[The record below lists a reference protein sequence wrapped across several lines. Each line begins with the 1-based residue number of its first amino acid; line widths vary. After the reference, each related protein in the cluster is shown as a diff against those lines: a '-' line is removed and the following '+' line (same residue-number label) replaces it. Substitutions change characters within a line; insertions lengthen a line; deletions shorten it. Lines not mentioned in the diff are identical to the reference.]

1 MDIPGRNA
9 TLNIVM
15 GIAIINLKRTVA
27 ALFVTVIFSTS
38 SLAQQ
43 ADSRDES
50 ELLQQLV
57 QSTPEQAVGIDRQ
70 LKALWSQSGS
80 ASADLLLERG
90 REALDDGDT
99 VAAIEHLTAL
109 TDHAPGFAEGWHLR
123 ASAFFGMD
131 RFGMAA
137 ADLEHAITLNPNN
150 YEAIFGLGLIF
161 EIIEQPDKAL
171 EAYERALAIHPHHE
185 EVTNAVNRLKPQVEG
200 SAL

>member
-1 MDIPGRNA
+1 MDIAGRNA

-15 GIAIINLKRTVA
+15 GIATTNLKRTVA
-27 ALFVTVIFSTS
+27 ALFVTVTFSTS

-43 ADSRDES
+43 ADSKDEA

-99 VAAIEHLTAL
+99 VTAIEHLTAL
-109 TDHAPGFAEGWHLR
+109 TDHAPGFAEGWHMR

-137 ADLEHAITLNPNN
+137 ADLEHALALNPNN

-161 EIIEQPDKAL
+161 EIIEQPEKAL

>member
-43 ADSRDES
+43 ADSRDEA

>member
-9 TLNIVM
+9 TLRIVM
-15 GIAIINLKRTVA
+15 GIAIDNLKRTVA
-27 ALFVTVIFSTS
+27 ALFVTVMFSTS

-43 ADSRDES
+43 ADSRDEAA
-50 ELLQQLV
+50 LLKQLA
-57 QSTPEQAVGIDRQ
+57 QSTPEQAIGIDRQ

-137 ADLEHAITLNPNN
+137 ADLEHALTLNPYN

-161 EIIEQPDKAL
+161 EIVEQPEKAL
-171 EAYERALAIHPHHE
+171 EAYQRALAIHPHHE

>member
-15 GIAIINLKRTVA
+15 GIAINNLKRTVT
-27 ALFVTVIFSTS
+27 ALFVTVMFSTS
-38 SLAQQ
+38 LVAQQ
-43 ADSRDES
+43 ADSRDEDA
-50 ELLQQLV
+50 LLQQLAL
-57 QSTPEQAVGIDRQ
+57 STPEQAIGIDRQ

-90 REALDDGDT
+90 REALDDGDVLT
-99 VAAIEHLTAL
+99 AVEHLTAL

-137 ADLEHAITLNPNN
+137 ADLEHALTLNPNN

-171 EAYERALAIHPHHE
+171 DAYERALAIHPHHE

>member
-15 GIAIINLKRTVA
+15 GIAINNLKRTVT
-27 ALFVTVIFSTS
+27 ALFVTVMFSTS
-38 SLAQQ
+38 SVAQQ
-43 ADSRDES
+43 ADSRDEDA
-50 ELLQQLV
+50 LLQQLAL
-57 QSTPEQAVGIDRQ
+57 STPEQAIAIDRQ

-90 REALDDGDT
+90 REALDDGDVLT
-99 VAAIEHLTAL
+99 AVEHLTAL

-137 ADLEHAITLNPNN
+137 ADLEHALTLNPNN

-171 EAYERALAIHPHHE
+171 DAYERALAIHPHHE

>member
-1 MDIPGRNA
+1 
-9 TLNIVM
+9 M
-15 GIAIINLKRTVA
+15 GIATNNLKGTVA
-27 ALFVTVIFSTS
+27 AFFVTVMFSTS
-38 SLAQQ
+38 SVAQQ
-43 ADSRDES
+43 ADLQDEAA
-50 ELLQQLV
+50 LLQQLAEA
-57 QSTPEQAVGIDRQ
+57 TPEQAIGLDRQ
-70 LKALWSQSGS
+70 LKALWAQSGS

-90 REALDDGDT
+90 REALEDGDT
-99 VAAIEHLTAL
+99 LAAIEHLTAL
-109 TDHAPGFAEGWHLR
+109 TDHAPGFAEGWHMR

-137 ADLEHAITLNPNN
+137 ADLEHALTLNPNN

-171 EAYERALAIHPHHE
+171 DAYERALAIHPHHE

>member
-1 MDIPGRNA
+1 MDIAGRNA

-15 GIAIINLKRTVA
+15 GIATTNLKGIVA
-27 ALFVTVIFSTS
+27 ALFVTIMFSAS

-43 ADSRDES
+43 ADSKDEA

-99 VAAIEHLTAL
+99 LAAIEHLTAL
-109 TDHAPGFAEGWHLR
+109 TDHAPGFAEGWHMR

-137 ADLEHAITLNPNN
+137 ADLEHALALNPNN

-161 EIIEQPDKAL
+161 EIIEQPEKAL
-171 EAYERALAIHPHHE
+171 EAYERALAIHPYHE

>member
-9 TLNIVM
+9 TLRIVM
-15 GIAIINLKRTVA
+15 GIAINNLKRTVA
-27 ALFVTVIFSTS
+27 ALFVTVMFSTGP
-38 SLAQQ
+38 LAQQ
-43 ADSRDES
+43 ADSRDEAA
-50 ELLQQLV
+50 LLKQLA
-57 QSTPEQAVGIDRQ
+57 QSTPEQAIGIDRQ

-137 ADLEHAITLNPNN
+137 ADLEHALTLNPYN

-161 EIIEQPDKAL
+161 EIVEQPDKAL
-171 EAYERALAIHPHHE
+171 KAYQRALAIHPHHE

>member
-27 ALFVTVIFSTS
+27 ALFVTVMFSTS

-43 ADSRDES
+43 ADLRDEVA
-50 ELLQQLV
+50 LLQQLA
-57 QSTPEQAVGIDRQ
+57 QSTPEQAIGIDRQ

-99 VAAIEHLTAL
+99 LTAIEHLTAL
-109 TDHAPGFAEGWHLR
+109 TDHAPDFAEGWHLR

-137 ADLEHAITLNPNN
+137 ADLEHALTLNPNH

-161 EIIEQPDKAL
+161 EIIQQPDKAL
-171 EAYERALAIHPHHE
+171 ATYERALAIHPHHE